1 MELNPITLPGEGH
14 ATINLEAMNAIEE
27 HNEWVQNESGRT
39 RCLVEWRD
47 ANDNLVYLTGY
58 RGIEPKTQSMPEA
71 DQKPWTYYHMSIESR
86 MPGHEDQK
94 FYFTSRAHE
103 DRVWIYNAEGQ
114 AVPSKSHDQ
123 HLEYMNIVVNA
134 LRQRPTRVDTD
145 DSVRLFAL
153 DRVMRDR
160 KTRLMIRR
168 LDDGTK
174 NAISID
180 HIMNVVLQQEPI
192 LKNDRELILSYI
204 MDEKSNWVTDNPAPE
219 PEPEPL

>member
-14 ATINLEAMNAIEE
+14 VAINLEAMNAIEE

-58 RGIEPKTQSMPEA
+58 RGIEPKTQSMSEA

-134 LRQRPTRVDTD
+134 LRQRPTRVDTSN
-145 DSVRLFAL
+145 SVRLFAF
-153 DRVMRDR
+153 DRIMTHDNVR
-160 KTRLMIRR
+160 TQVER
-168 LDDGTK
+168 LDDGTR
-174 NAISID
+174 NATTIERILD
-180 HIMNVVLQQEPI
+180 YVLHNEPV
-192 LKNDRELILSYI
+192 LKNDRDLIVSEILDQKARLI
-204 MDEKSNWVTDNPAPE
+204 ADGATPE
-219 PEPEPL
+219 SDPV